1 MFLNF
6 NDHASNCLNMHRP
19 PNAPL
24 LMHLFFPP
32 LWVPSQILFYFGYKH
47 SKRIKEPS
55 QNVTVLSVASG
66 KEKGRAY
73 FSTLK
78 GRDPKELF
86 FLWEEVEKSIL
97 TLGPKLAHFTG
108 KKQTRGAALGHQ
120 YQRKQFCTSVVEK

>member
-1 MFLNF
+1 
-6 NDHASNCLNMHRP
+6 MHRP

-55 QNVTVLSVASG
+55 QNVVLLSVASG

-78 GRDPKELF
+78 GRDQKELF
-86 FLWEEVEKSIL
+86 LLWEEVEKMHFNSRAQS
-97 TLGPKLAHFTG
+97 GPLH
-108 KKQTRGAALGHQ
+108 R
-120 YQRKQFCTSVVEK
+120 EKTD